1 MIRRPPRSTRTDT
14 LFPYTPLFRSYIR
27 ANYTELAQESGRTGG
42 NDTINA
48 GGGNDVVLGQEGND
62 TINAGTGDDLI
73 AGGSGRDVMTGGA
86 GSDSFVF
93 NAGESRP
100 TLGGS
105 GNGGTISGHDVITD
119 FDLATDLLNLPG
131 TPAPDGSGPVNGT
144 NSDLTINNAPIRSHS
159 VTDGLISFD
168 DNNSFGTALDRKSTR
183 LNSSH

>member
-1 MIRRPPRSTRTDT
+1 M
-14 LFPYTPLFRSYIR
+14 
-27 ANYTELAQESGRTGG
+27 
-42 NDTINA
+42 
-48 GGGNDVVLGQEGND
+48 
-62 TINAGTGDDLI
+62 INAGTGDDLI

-131 TPAPDGSGPVNGT
+131 TPRPDGSGPVNR
-144 NSDLTINNAPIRSHS
+144 AH
-159 VTDGLISFD
+159 
-168 DNNSFGTALDRKSTR
+168 LDPTTTKAAHRDRERVVEGKR
-183 LNSSH
+183 V